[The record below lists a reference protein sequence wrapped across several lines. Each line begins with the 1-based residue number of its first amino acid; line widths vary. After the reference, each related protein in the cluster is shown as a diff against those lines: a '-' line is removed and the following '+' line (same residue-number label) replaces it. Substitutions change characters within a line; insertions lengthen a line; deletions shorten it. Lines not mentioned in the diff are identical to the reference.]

1 MDDTAK
7 IFMTG
12 RSQAVR
18 LPKAYRFDG
27 NEVFIRRDP
36 KTGDVILSSRPVK
49 HTSWEP
55 FFASLKD
62 ADVPDDFMVDREQGV
77 QDRDPFEGY
86 EE

>member
-18 LPKAYRFDG
+18 LPKAYRFEGDA
-27 NEVFIRRDP
+27 VFIRRDP
-36 KTGDVILSSRPVK
+36 KTGDVILSRKPS
-49 HTSWEP
+49 SWEP
-55 FFASLKD
+55 FFTALAQLKPED
-62 ADVPDDFMVDREQGV
+62 IPDDFMADRDQGEHN
-77 QDRDPFEGY
+77 RDPFEGY